1 MLPFIAVGGLNSS
14 HPSFSSQPH
23 WSVFV
28 APVIASIA
36 AFVAWRAFRGT
47 RLIAKQKATLDLI
60 EKRESTE
67 HYRQII
73 DRFSTLRK
81 SGGFDHLNNPA
92 PDDVADRRMM
102 IDYLNHYE
110 LVSIGI
116 RQDILDSRIYRAWI
130 EGSFVRDWNA
140 VADWV
145 QRERWKQDEGGAWQ
159 YRGSIYANYQ
169 HIACS
174 WSPEAVRLSATTSP
188 PPATAG
194 GPGDDPFPEP
204 INEVELKN

>member
-1 MLPFIAVGGLNSS
+1 MLPLLALGDA
-14 HPSFSSQPH
+14 PSVSETISNQPH
-23 WSVFV
+23 WSVFI
-28 APVIASIA
+28 APAIASVA
-36 AFVAWRAFRGT
+36 AFVAWRAFRGA

-81 SGGFDHLNNPA
+81 NRGFDHLNA
-92 PDDVADRRMM
+92 PLQADVADRRML

-116 RQDILDSRIYRAWI
+116 RQDILDSKIYRAWI

-140 VADWV
+140 VVDWV
-145 QRERWKQDEGGAWQ
+145 QRERWKQDDDGSWR

-169 HIACS
+169 HIACL
-174 WSPEAVRLSATTSP
+174 WSPEAVRLTAESSSP
-188 PPATAG
+188 PVAASG
-194 GPGDDPFPEP
+194 VGDDPFPVP
-204 INEVELKN
+204 TDNVELKN

>member
-1 MLPFIAVGGLNSS
+1 MLPFLALGGTA
-14 HPSFSSQPH
+14 PVFQIYSSQPH
-23 WSVFV
+23 WSVFIPP
-28 APVIASIA
+28 AIASVA
-36 AFVAWRAFRGT
+36 AFVAWRAFRGA

-81 SGGFDHLNNPA
+81 NRGFNHLNAPA
-92 PDDVADRRMM
+92 QGDVTDRRML

-116 RQDILDSRIYRAWI
+116 RQDILDSKIYRAWI

-145 QRERWKQDEGGAWQ
+145 QRERWKQDDNDAWH
-159 YRGSIYANYQ
+159 YRASIYANYQ
-169 HIACS
+169 HIACL
-174 WSPEAVRLSATTSP
+174 WSREAVRLTATSSP
-188 PPATAG
+188 PPALTSGA
-194 GPGDDPFPEP
+194 GDDPFPEP
-204 INEVELKN
+204 TDAIELKS

>member
-1 MLPFIAVGGLNSS
+1 MLPLFALGGLN
-14 HPSFSSQPH
+14 PAYNLIPNQPH
-23 WSVFV
+23 WSVFI
-28 APVIASIA
+28 APAIASIA
-36 AFVAWRAFRGT
+36 AFVAWRAFKGA

-81 SGGFDHLNNPA
+81 NRGFDHLNA
-92 PDDVADRRMM
+92 PVHSDVADRRMM

-116 RQDILDSRIYRAWI
+116 RQDILDSKIYRAWI

-145 QRERWKQDEGGAWQ
+145 QRERWKQDDDGSWR

-169 HIACS
+169 HVACL
-174 WSPEAVRLSATTSP
+174 WSPEAVRLSADSSP
-188 PPATAG
+188 PPVTASG
-194 GPGDDPFPEP
+194 AGDDPFPAP
-204 INEVELKN
+204 TDHVELKN

>member
-1 MLPFIAVGGLNSS
+1 MRPFLASGGTTSALQNISN
-14 HPSFSSQPH
+14 QPH
-23 WSVFV
+23 WSDFI
-28 APVIASIA
+28 ALAIASVA
-36 AFVAWRAFRGT
+36 AFVAWRAFRSA

-81 SGGFDHLNNPA
+81 NCGFDHLNA
-92 PDDVADRRMM
+92 PVHTDVADRRML

-140 VADWV
+140 VADGV
-145 QRERWKQDEGGAWQ
+145 QRERWKQDDGGRWR
-159 YRGSIYANYQ
+159 YRSSIYANYPMP
-169 HIACS
+169 IIS
-174 WSPEAVRLSATTSP
+174 ISPVSGRPKPS
-188 PPATAG
+188 
-194 GPGDDPFPEP
+194 D
-204 INEVELKN
+204 

>member
-1 MLPFIAVGGLNSS
+1 MLPFLALGGTTPVFQIVSN
-14 HPSFSSQPH
+14 QPH
-23 WSVFV
+23 WSVFIPP
-28 APVIASIA
+28 AIASVA
-36 AFVAWRAFRGT
+36 AFVAWRAFRGA

-81 SGGFDHLNNPA
+81 NRGFNHLNA
-92 PDDVADRRMM
+92 PTQDDVADRRML

-116 RQDILDSRIYRAWI
+116 RQDILDSKIYRAWI

-145 QRERWKQDEGGAWQ
+145 QRERWKQDDSNAWH
-159 YRGSIYANYQ
+159 YRASIYASYQ
-169 HIACS
+169 HIACL
-174 WSPEAVRLSATTSP
+174 WSPEAVRLTATSSP
-188 PPATAG
+188 PPVLASGA
-194 GPGDDPFPEP
+194 GDDPFPEP
-204 INEVELKN
+204 ADAIALKN